1 MNGCTAR
8 TRFAITRAESFISLT
23 VSLTTRQ
30 KILLG
35 IVILGIGAVLIDRL
49 LLDSGASG
57 PRSAAASVVTSMP
70 DVVPVTAMVG
80 EAAPTATT
88 DMSPSFDGP
97 FLAERLAMYAS
108 ENDVLPQH
116 VADIFTPSNTW
127 CNTETVAPGPAGKD
141 GDEQAVSNF
150 IKNYTLGS
158 VLVSDG
164 NGVAVIN
171 GKPVLVGQR
180 VKGFELVQITGN
192 AAVFTQNGGEQQVKL
207 VLDANAR

>member
-1 MNGCTAR
+1 
-8 TRFAITRAESFISLT
+8 
-23 VSLTTRQ
+23 
-30 KILLG
+30 
-35 IVILGIGAVLIDRL
+35 
-49 LLDSGASG
+49 
-57 PRSAAASVVTSMP
+57 MP

-192 AAVFTQNGGEQQVKL
+192 AVVFTQNGGEQQVKL

>member
-1 MNGCTAR
+1 
-8 TRFAITRAESFISLT
+8 
-23 VSLTTRQ
+23 
-30 KILLG
+30 
-35 IVILGIGAVLIDRL
+35 
-49 LLDSGASG
+49 
-57 PRSAAASVVTSMP
+57 MP
-70 DVVPVTAMVG
+70 DVVPATAMVD

-127 CNTETVAPGPAGKD
+127 CNTETVSPGPAGKD
-141 GDEQAVSNF
+141 GDEQAVSDF
-150 IKNYTLGS
+150 IENYTLGS

-180 VKGFELVQITGN
+180 VEGFELVQITGN